1 MSVMLVG
8 IATSADSPPRL
19 RGKVVELDRFSAQ
32 VALETRE
39 PALRQGASVWLHFD
53 PPGGGSP
60 LSVGGIISGVA
71 RGGRI
76 TVLLSLSPREYS
88 RLRGLPEPEVQRGRR
103 AAQPSSLT
111 LPGIKPIQK
120 REAPEP
126 RPDPATPRPA
136 PPAEAPSPGRGGG
149 GAVPGV
155 SGGAR
160 RCQPAALATGWNS
173 AEQKQQRQALRLSGA
188 QMQAGRAGG

>member
-71 RGGRI
+71 PGGGVALFFFFTPPPKTPPPPRSGVQSRSKSGSHRSLGPTPRHRG
-76 TVLLSLSPREYS
+76 
-88 RLRGLPEPEVQRGRR
+88 
-103 AAQPSSLT
+103 QPSRRRRRPRGQPWSPT
-111 LPGIKPIQK
+111 LP
-120 REAPEP
+120 A
-126 RPDPATPRPA
+126 
-136 PPAEAPSPGRGGG
+136 
-149 GAVPGV
+149 
-155 SGGAR
+155 
-160 RCQPAALATGWNS
+160 
-173 AEQKQQRQALRLSGA
+173 
-188 QMQAGRAGG
+188 